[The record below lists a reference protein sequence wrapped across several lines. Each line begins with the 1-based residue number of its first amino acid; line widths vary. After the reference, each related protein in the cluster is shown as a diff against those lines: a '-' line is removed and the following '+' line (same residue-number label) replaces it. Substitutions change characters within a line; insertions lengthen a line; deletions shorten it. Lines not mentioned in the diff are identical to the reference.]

1 MTTEDI
7 SLPFKCIFNILCEFM
22 DNVFSCL
29 FNSRKEEKMLF
40 EERINFA
47 LTENGAG
54 AYETSG
60 HSLLDLNFR
69 IPSFRTMSY
78 EDIVEKITKCLFF
91 DEKLTIKW
99 LFYVRDVRE
108 GLGERRTFNVM
119 MNALASIKPE
129 LVSKVIELIP
139 EYGRWDD
146 VLAFMGTPLEE
157 QVIDM
162 IRRQLDS
169 DTKNMNAGK
178 PVSLCAKWM
187 ASTNAS
193 SKPVRKVGSK
203 IALKLNRKRPYEEYE
218 PAFKALSE
226 WSKHGKLP
234 NENDYQL
241 ISEIFA
247 AQKSYRKTLS
257 DLRSYLDV
265 VEVKMS
271 AGKWN
276 EIKYESVPSLAN
288 IRYKNAFML
297 HDQERRSDYLDSL
310 SRGEAKINAGVLYP
324 HDIVCKYLS
333 HSRFSICPCG
343 DYDETLESLWK
354 SLPDKNLNGNVLVIR
369 DGSSSM
375 ACESAGDGTIADI
388 ADALSIYFSERM
400 VGPFKNKFIT
410 FSANPEWVD
419 LSNCNSLY
427 QKLEEL
433 QTHNDWSNTNIEA
446 VFDMILDAAILFHA
460 DQEDLPSTILIVSDM
475 QFDVCVNN
483 RNGQH
488 ASPYL
493 FESLKKRYEINGYK
507 MPKLVFWNV
516 SGKSTPIPVIENE
529 CGVAL
534 ISGYSINNVDMIMS
548 NKTDPYECLL
558 EKINSERYKPIEDA
572 LGGVS

>member
-1 MTTEDI
+1 M
-7 SLPFKCIFNILCEFM
+7 
-22 DNVFSCL
+22 VF
-29 FNSRKEEKMLF
+29 EEK
-40 EERINFA
+40 INFA

-60 HSLLDLNFR
+60 HSLLDLNFL
-69 IPSFRTMSY
+69 IPSFRKKSY
-78 EDIVEKITKCLFF
+78 QDIVGEIMKCLFF

-146 VLAFMGTPLEE
+146 VLAFIGTPLED

-162 IRRQLDS
+162 IGRQLDD

-178 PVSLCAKWM
+178 PISLCAKWM

-193 SKPVRKVGSK
+193 SAPVRKVGSK
-203 IALKLNRKRPYEEYE
+203 IALKLNSKRPYKEYE
-218 PAFKALSE
+218 PAFKALSA
-226 WSKHGKLP
+226 WSKHGEQP

-241 ISEIFA
+241 ISEIFSA
-247 AQKSYRKTLS
+247 HKSYRKTLS
-257 DLRSYLDV
+257 ALRSYMDV

-271 AGKWN
+271 SGKWN
-276 EIKYESVPSLAN
+276 EINYEFVPSLAN
-288 IRYKNAFML
+288 LRYKNAFMS
-297 HDQERRSDYLDSL
+297 HDPERRLAYLNSL

-324 HDIVCKYLS
+324 HDIVRKYV
-333 HSRFSICPCG
+333 HRYPFSMSKVYDC
-343 DYDETLESLWK
+343 DETLESLWK
-354 SLPDKNLNGNVLVIR
+354 SLPDKDINGNVLVVR
-369 DGSSSM
+369 DGSGSM
-375 ACESAGDGTIADI
+375 TWQSAGDGTIADI

-400 VGPFKNKFIT
+400 NGPFKNKFIT
-410 FSANPEWVD
+410 FSSRPEWVD
-419 LSNCNSLY
+419 LSNLNSLY

-433 QTHNDWSNTNIEA
+433 RNHTDCSNTNIEA

-460 DQEDLPSTILIVSDM
+460 EQEDLPSTILIVSDM
-475 QFDVCVNN
+475 QFDWCVNG
-483 RNGQH
+483 RNGEA

-493 FESLKKRYEINGYK
+493 FESLKNRYKINGYK

-516 SGKSTPIPVIENE
+516 SGRFTPIPVIENE

-572 LGGVS
+572 LVGD